1 MALGLIN
8 RIGIPIEVE
17 GYSKEGVIYL
27 EIKTKKGEILI
38 GKGGRILEA
47 LQFLINRMVNKKLKE
62 NVTVYIDINQYK
74 AKKTDALSKMTIRL
88 GEKVKKS
95 GKAILIGPYNPHDRK
110 IIHVTLK
117 NDPSLRTESLGEGE
131 MKKVR
136 IIPSGKPL

>member
-17 GYSKEGVIYL
+17 GYSKEEVICL
-27 EIKTKKGEILI
+27 EIKTNKGEILI
-38 GKGGRILEA
+38 GKEGRILEA

-74 AKKTDALSKMTIRL
+74 AKKTDALSKMAIRL

-117 NDPSLRTESLGEGE
+117 DDPSLRTESLGEGE